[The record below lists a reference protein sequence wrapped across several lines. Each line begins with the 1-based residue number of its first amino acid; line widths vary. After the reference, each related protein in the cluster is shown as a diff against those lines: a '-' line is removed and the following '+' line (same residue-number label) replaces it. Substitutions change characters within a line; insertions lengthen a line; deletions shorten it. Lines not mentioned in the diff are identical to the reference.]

1 MKLLKIN
8 DMKELLTHL
17 VAMALVIVLICLA
30 GRMDYNDEILY
41 HMSEGTYEVMREKLG
56 NVSSSELVDVYMS
69 DCEYW
74 DSLGRLK

>member
-1 MKLLKIN
+1 MIMK
-8 DMKELLTHL
+8 KEILH
-17 VAMALVIVLICLA
+17 MAALAAVIVAICFV
-30 GRMDYNDEILY
+30 GRFDYNDEILY
-41 HMSEGTYEVMREKLG
+41 HMSDGNYEVLREKLG